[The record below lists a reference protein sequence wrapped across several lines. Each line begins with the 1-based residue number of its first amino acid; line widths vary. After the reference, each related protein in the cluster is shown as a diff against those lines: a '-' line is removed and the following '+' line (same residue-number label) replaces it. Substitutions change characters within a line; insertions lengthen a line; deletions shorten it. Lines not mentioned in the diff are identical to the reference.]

1 MYFLSFFHSKKTE
14 EIPKLREVLRS
25 LNLNHTN
32 KVASQYFTSAT
43 GILSLIQTSKAD
55 NAKMVSV
62 TINKGVLLLSVN

>member
-1 MYFLSFFHSKKTE
+1 MYFLSK

-43 GILSLIQTSKAD
+43 GILSLIQTSKD
-55 NAKMVSV
+55 NNAEMVSV
-62 TINKGVLLLSVN
+62 TINEGVLVLSVN